1 MPSCSPPL
9 HREVTMLLIT
19 GSQGLI
25 GRALVSTLRARGEQ
39 AIGFDLRNH
48 PGEDVLD
55 ADALARAALD
65 CRGII
70 HLAAVSRV
78 IWGEHDPVRCRATNV
93 EGMRHVIA
101 AALASPRRPWLLFA
115 SSREVY
121 GQPEH
126 LPVSESAPLAPVN
139 VYGHT
144 KVEAERMLA
153 QAARERQLHHAI
165 VRLSNVYGCIHDHE
179 DRVVPAFARAAAS
192 GASMRIDGIDNTFDF
207 THVDDV
213 TRALSIV
220 IEHLDRSGSLPPV
233 HLLTGRPTSL
243 GRLAELAAA
252 AGGGRSSLVEA
263 PARAYDVARFHGD
276 PRRARELLDWTAHVT
291 IEQGI
296 AQFVEQFRAQ
306 EQSP

>member
-1 MPSCSPPL
+1 
-9 HREVTMLLIT
+9 MLLIT

-25 GRALVSTLRARGEQ
+25 GRALVRTSRARGEQ

-48 PGEDVLD
+48 PAEDVRD
-55 ADALARAALD
+55 AEALARAALD

-126 LPVSESAPLAPVN
+126 LPVSESAALAPVN

-153 QAARERQLHHAI
+153 QAARERQLRHAI

-179 DRVVPAFARAAAS
+179 DRVVPAFARAAAC
-192 GASMRIDGIDNTFDF
+192 GASMRIDGVDNTFDF

-213 TRALSIV
+213 TRALSTV
-220 IEHLDRSGSLPPV
+220 IEHLDRSGSLPPI

-243 GRLAELAAA
+243 GRLAELAVA

-296 AQFVEQFRAQ
+296 AQFVEQFRAL
-306 EQSP
+306 EHSP